1 MSLVSKIE
9 PIQLKEYKTK
19 QSKYDVVS
27 KLLIRTVILGP
38 SGAGKGILIQNLI
51 LDVYN
56 DLFERIY
63 EFSPS
68 IHVDHTNGTIKNYLD
83 NNIKLSD
90 DEPALYY
97 DHYDPEALQ
106 DIIDTQ
112 RQIIEHQKTKQLKTL
127 ISDLNSRRRFCR

>member
-1 MSLVSKIE
+1 MSLVPKIE

-19 QSKYDVVS
+19 QSKYDVVG
-27 KLLIRTVILGP
+27 KLPIRTVILGP
-38 SGAGKGILIQNLI
+38 SGSGKGILIQNLI
-51 LDVYN
+51 LDIYK

-63 EFSPS
+63 IFSPS
-68 IHVDHTNGTIKNYLD
+68 IHVDHTNDNIKKYLD
-83 NNIKLSD
+83 NKIKLSD

-112 RQIIEHQKTKQLKTL
+112 RKIIE
-127 ISDLNSRRRFCR
+127 